1 MNVLSFSR
9 CLLPAAVILLSSCAV
24 APDQAPGR
32 AAEPLPENWET
43 VQPILPD
50 GFATTIFHPAAGATR
65 HIAVRDNGDVF
76 VARDFRL
83 AAPMFGQD
91 AAWGA
96 LLAMRDNDGDGVAD
110 QVEEFGPQTT
120 ATEVVIHDGWL
131 YFGTDLAVYR
141 IELDD
146 NLVPA
151 GVAEPIAGGFPMQR
165 SHADKTFEID
175 PEGVLYVNSGVPTNA
190 CETKRMTPRAPG
202 FDPCPQLERSG
213 GIWKFDAD
221 RKLQDQLRDGE
232 RFVTGTRNVLAM
244 EWNPWA
250 NKLYFV
256 MHGRDSLGMLWKDFY
271 TREDNAELPAEEFHA
286 AEQGDNFG
294 WPYTYYD
301 HLRNMRMQAPE
312 YGGDGKTEAEG
323 DYKEPL
329 LGFPGHW
336 APMDMIF
343 HSGKNMPGK
352 YAQGAFI
359 VFHGSWNRMPLEQQ
373 GYNVV
378 FVPMRDGKVTG
389 DWEVFADG
397 FTGVDKLMNPG
408 LTAYRPVG
416 IAEGPNGEIYLSE
429 DKHGRMWRV
438 TWSGNP

>member
-1 MNVLSFSR
+1 MNVLSFLR
-9 CLLPAAVILLSSCAV
+9 CLLTGAVVLMSSCAV
-24 APDQAPGR
+24 APDQAPGQVS
-32 AAEPLPENWET
+32 EPLPEHWET
-43 VQPILPD
+43 VQPTLPD
-50 GFATTIFHPAAGATR
+50 GFTATIFHPAAGATR
-65 HIAVRDNGDVF
+65 HIAVRDNGDVY

-96 LLAMRDNDGDGVAD
+96 LLAMRDHDGDGVAD
-110 QVEEFGPQTT
+110 LVEEFGPQTT
-120 ATEVVIHDGWL
+120 ATEVVIHGGWL

-165 SHADKTFEID
+165 SHADKTFAID
-175 PEGVLYVNSGVPTNA
+175 PEGALYVNSGVPTNA

-271 TREDNAELPAEEFHA
+271 SREDNAELPAEEFHVA
-286 AEQGDNFG
+286 AAGDNFG

-301 HLRNMRMQAPE
+301 HLRGERMQAPE
-312 YGGDGKTEAEG
+312 YGGDGKMEAEG
-323 DYKEPL
+323 NYKEPL
-329 LGFPGHW
+329 IGFPGHW
-336 APMDMIF
+336 APMDLIF
-343 HSGKNMPGK
+343 HSGKNLPEK

-359 VFHGSWNRMPLEQQ
+359 IFHGSWNRMPLEQK
-373 GYNVV
+373 GYKVV
-378 FVPMRDGKVTG
+378 FVPMRDGEVTG

-397 FTGVDKLMNPG
+397 FKGVEKLMNPG
-408 LTAYRPVG
+408 NTAYRPAG
-416 IAEGPNGEIYLSE
+416 LAEGPNGEIYIGE
-429 DKHGRMWRV
+429 DKHGRIWRV